1 MTTVL
6 VVAAHPDDELLGC
19 AGTLARHAQAG
30 DRVEIVIMAEGAAS
44 RSGAADRGTHAAELD
59 RLRGAARKAAG
70 IVGAGIPE
78 FFGLPDNRMDGEV
91 LLDVVQRLEETIGR
105 VRPTIVYTHHRG
117 DVNIDHDVTHRAVIT
132 ACRPLPG
139 HAVTRIL
146 AFETPSST
154 EWMSAASAAPFA
166 PNWFV
171 DISDTLETKLAA
183 LKCYEAEMR
192 PFPHPRSCEAV
203 EHLARWRGATA
214 GFAAAE
220 AFMLVR
226 QTQPAEHRVDR

>member
-19 AGTLARHAQAG
+19 AGTLARHAAEG
-30 DRVEIVIMAEGAAS
+30 DRVAIAILAEGATS
-44 RSGAADRGTHAAELD
+44 RSDPAQREHHAAELE
-59 RLRGAARKAAG
+59 RLRQAARAAAEA
-70 IVGAGIPE
+70 IGAEMPE

-91 LLDVVQRLEETIGR
+91 LLNVVQRLEATIAR
-105 VRPTIVYTHHRG
+105 VRPDIVYTHHRG
-117 DVNIDHDVTHRAVIT
+117 DVNVDHDVTHRAVIT

-139 HAVTRIL
+139 HSVTRIL
-146 AFETPSST
+146 AFETVSST
-154 EWMSAASAAPFA
+154 EWMSPASAAPFA

-171 DISDTLETKLAA
+171 DVSAHIDTKLAA
-183 LKCYEAEMR
+183 LRCYDAEMR
-192 PFPHPRSCEAV
+192 PFPHPRSYQAV
-203 EHLARWRGATA
+203 EHLARWRGASA

-226 QTQPAEHRVDR
+226 QTVPAG

>member
-19 AGTLARHAQAG
+19 AGTLARRARAG
-30 DRVEIVIMAEGAAS
+30 DRVEIVILAEGATS
-44 RSGAADRGTHAAELD
+44 RSSGAGRDAHAAELD
-59 RLRGAARKAAG
+59 RLRDAARKAAET
-70 IVGAGIPE
+70 IGAGTPE

-91 LLDVVQRLEETIGR
+91 LLEVVQRLEATIGR
-105 VRPTIVYTHHRG
+105 VRPAIVYTHHRG
-117 DVNIDHDVTHRAVIT
+117 DVNVDHDVVHRAVIT

-139 HAVTRIL
+139 HTVSRIL

-154 EWMSAASAAPFA
+154 EWMSPASAAPFA

-171 DISDTLETKLAA
+171 DISETLETKLAA
-183 LKCYEAEMR
+183 LKCYDAEMR
-192 PFPHPRSCEAV
+192 PFPHPRSYEAV

-226 QTQPAEHRVDR
+226 QTEPAG

>member
-19 AGTLARHAQAG
+19 AGTLVRHVRAG
-30 DRVEIVIMAEGAAS
+30 DRVAIAILAEGATS
-44 RSGAADRGTHAAELD
+44 RSSADGRDEHAAELE
-59 RLRGAARKAAG
+59 RLRDAARAAAAT
-70 IVGAGIPE
+70 IGAEPPE

-91 LLDVVQRLEETIGR
+91 LLDVVHRLEATVAR
-105 VRPTIVYTHHRG
+105 VKPDIVYTHHRG

-139 HAVTRIL
+139 HTVTRIL
-146 AFETPSST
+146 AYETVSST
-154 EWMSAASAAPFA
+154 EWMSPASAPPFA

-171 DISDTLETKLAA
+171 DISDALETKIAA
-183 LKCYEAEMR
+183 LRCYEAEMR
-192 PFPHPRSCEAV
+192 PFPHPRSYQAV
-203 EHLARWRGATA
+203 EHLARWRGASA
-214 GFAAAE
+214 GFKAAE

-226 QTQPAEHRVDR
+226 QTVPKGGQDR

>member
-19 AGTLARHAQAG
+19 GGTLARHARAG
-30 DRVEIVIMAEGAAS
+30 DRVEIVIMAEGATS
-44 RSGAADRGTHAAELD
+44 RSTATGRDAHSDELD
-59 RLRGAARKAAG
+59 RLRAAACGAAG
-70 IVGAGIPE
+70 IVGAGTPE

-91 LLDVVQRLEETIGR
+91 LLDVVQRLEATIGR

-117 DVNIDHDVTHRAVIT
+117 DVNVDHDVVHRAVIT

-146 AFETPSST
+146 AFETPSSS
-154 EWMSAASAAPFA
+154 EWMSPASAAPFA

-171 DISDTLETKLAA
+171 DISDTLATKIAA
-183 LKCYEAEMR
+183 LRCYEAEMR
-192 PFPHPRSCEAV
+192 PFPHPRSYEAV

-226 QTQPAEHRVDR
+226 QTEPGG